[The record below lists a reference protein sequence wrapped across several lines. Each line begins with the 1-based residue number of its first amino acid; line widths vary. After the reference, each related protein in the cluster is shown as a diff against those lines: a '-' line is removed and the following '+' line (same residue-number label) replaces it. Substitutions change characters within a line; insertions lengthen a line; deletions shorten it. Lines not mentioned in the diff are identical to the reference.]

1 MVQTN
6 KKILLSHGSGGTQS
20 RRLVRDLFFRVFD
33 KSVLGTESDSALL
46 GISSEN
52 LAFTTDSFVVD
63 PLFFPGAD
71 IGKLAVCGTVNDL
84 AVSGAI
90 PRYLSA
96 AFIIE
101 EGLEFETLEK
111 VAYSMAEAAKLADI
125 QIVTGDTKV
134 VTRGKCD
141 RLFITT
147 SGIGELRP
155 EHRPISTGNT
165 IETGDKILVNGFI
178 ADHGCAVMSARN
190 ELKVQADIKS
200 DCAPLNT
207 LIREV
212 LDAGIRVKFM
222 RDATRGGLATVL
234 AEIVQERSFG
244 MEIDEE
250 IILLRESVRGMCEF
264 FGFDPLYVANEGK
277 VVLIVHRDDAEK
289 ALALMRKNEL
299 GENAGII
306 GEVVNDHM
314 GKVVMRTQIGGK
326 RIIEMM
332 AGDQLPRIC

>member
-1 MVQTN
+1 
-6 KKILLSHGSGGTQS
+6 
-20 RRLVRDLFFRVFD
+20 
-33 KSVLGTESDSALL
+33 
-46 GISSEN
+46 
-52 LAFTTDSFVVD
+52 
-63 PLFFPGAD
+63 
-71 IGKLAVCGTVNDL
+71 
-84 AVSGAI
+84 
-90 PRYLSA
+90 
-96 AFIIE
+96 
-101 EGLEFETLEK
+101 
-111 VAYSMAEAAKLADI
+111 MAEAAKLANI

-141 RLFITT
+141 KLFITT
-147 SGIGELRP
+147 TGIGELRT
-155 EHRPISTGNT
+155 EHRPISTGT
-165 IETGDKILVNGFI
+165 AIDTGDKILVNGFI

-190 ELKVQADIKS
+190 ELKVRADINS

-234 AEIVQERSFG
+234 AEIVQEKTFG
-244 MEIDEE
+244 LEIEE
-250 IILLRESVRGMCEF
+250 DKILLRESVRGMCEF

-277 VVLIVHRDDAEK
+277 VMFIVHRDDAGK

-306 GEVVNDHM
+306 GKVVNDHM